1 MSLTT
6 WPLGN
11 RTSRL
16 WIGVESALFFLKRIF
31 IPETDGAVSIGKN
44 AINSVGKL
52 IAAPYA
58 VCHAIIS
65 MWSAA
70 LKVQGDV
77 TAADD
82 ALAFLVGGCN
92 LLTEGALLACDE
104 AVHLRERVLLSRS
117 SQSD

>member
-1 MSLTT
+1 
-6 WPLGN
+6 
-11 RTSRL
+11 
-16 WIGVESALFFLKRIF
+16 VESALFFLKRIF